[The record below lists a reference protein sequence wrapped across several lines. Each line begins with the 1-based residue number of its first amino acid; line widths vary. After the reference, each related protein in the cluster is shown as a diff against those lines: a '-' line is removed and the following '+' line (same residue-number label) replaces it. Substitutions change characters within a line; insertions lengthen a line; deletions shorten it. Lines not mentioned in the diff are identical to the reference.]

1 MMAKDITDALA
12 LLRQMSLRLE
22 RLKAI
27 NDQLRRKD
35 RLIEMQAAM
44 ITKLKSDV
52 KIAAADSMER
62 RYRRHGVKIVNGKAQ
77 LKQEA
82 STCPAHRPITVRR
95 P

>member
-52 KIAAADSMER
+52 KIAAAHSMER

-77 LKQEA
+77 LKKKMDG
-82 STCPAHRPITVRR
+82 TTVRR